1 MEAGALCRAVESYLR
16 RKNDGHLIRIVGP
29 AFEMVRG
36 WAAAGIPLRV
46 VERGIDRRYD
56 RYYARGPKRHP
67 LRIEFCEADV
77 LDLFD
82 EWKRAVGVGAS
93 AGFGRGETESRA
105 AGDESGAAGDESGAA
120 GDEAA
125 PRRTRPEGRGSL
137 AKHLDALAARLS
149 AWEPPPGAAAL
160 AGLLAEARA
169 VVDEARSGGRAFRGA
184 ARRSVIERLAA
195 LDGRFPA
202 AARADAGDAVL
213 REVEAEARLSLEP
226 FRNRM
231 PPPAFAAALDAAT
244 GRLLAERLRWPRL
257 AFD

>member
-1 MEAGALCRAVESYLR
+1 MEAGVLCRAVESYLR

-36 WAAAGIPLRV
+36 WAEAGIPLRV
-46 VERGIDRRYD
+46 VERGIDRRYV

-67 LRIEFCEADV
+67 LRIEYCEADV

-93 AGFGRGETESRA
+93 AGPGGGEAEP
-105 AGDESGAAGDESGAA
+105 GAAGDET
-120 GDEAA
+120 A
-125 PRRTRPEGRGSL
+125 PRRGRAEGRGSL
-137 AKHLDALAARLS
+137 AKHLDDLAARLS
-149 AWEPPPGAAAL
+149 ALEPPPGAAAL
-160 AGLLAEARA
+160 EALLAEARA
-169 VVDEARSGGRAFRGA
+169 AVDEARPGGRALRGA
-184 ARRSVIERLAA
+184 VRRGVIERLAA

-202 AARADAGDAVL
+202 AARADVGEAVL
-213 REVEAEARLSLEP
+213 RDVEAEARLSLEP

-231 PPPAFAAALDAAT
+231 PPSAFAAALEAAT